1 MLKIVGFGSGAK
13 ENMTLEAVR
22 AIQDSELVVGFRT
35 YVELLKQYFPD
46 KQYYST
52 NMMQERERCQ
62 YAIDRAKREKKRCW
76 CAVGTAVYTAWRV
89 WFMNWQKNPCRFR

>member
-1 MLKIVGFGSGAK
+1 MLKIVGFGSGSK

-62 YAIDRAKREKKRCW
+62 YAIDRAKECSASRYP
-76 CAVGTAVYTAWRV
+76 AVSRTHAAAGSRNAGVV
-89 WFMNWQKNPCRFR
+89 Q

>member
-1 MLKIVGFGSGAK
+1 MRSKMLKIVGFGSGSK

-62 YAIDRAKREKKRCW
+62 YAIDRAKEGKET
-76 CAVGTAVYTAWRV
+76 VLVLSLIHI
-89 WFMNWQKNPCRFR
+89 

>member
-1 MLKIVGFGSGAK
+1 MLKIVGFGSGSK

-62 YAIDRAKREKKRCW
+62 YAIDRAKEGKKRCW
-76 CAVGTAVYTAWRV
+76 CAVGTAGVYGMASLV
-89 WFMNWQKNPCRFR
+89 Y

>member
-1 MLKIVGFGSGAK
+1 MLKIVGFGSGSK

-22 AIQDSELVVGFRT
+22 AIQDSQLVVGFRT

-52 NMMQERERCQ
+52 NKRGKRNGAGVQWGQRC
-62 YAIDRAKREKKRCW
+62 IRHGES
-76 CAVGTAVYTAWRV
+76 GL
-89 WFMNWQKNPCRFR
+89 